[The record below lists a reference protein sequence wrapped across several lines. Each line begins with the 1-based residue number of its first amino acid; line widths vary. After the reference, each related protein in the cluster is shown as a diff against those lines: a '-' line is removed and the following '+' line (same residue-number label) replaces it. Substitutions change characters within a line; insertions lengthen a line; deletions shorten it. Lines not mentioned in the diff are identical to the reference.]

1 MKRKISISLIC
12 FWVLALILGTMP
24 VSASS
29 TNFFPADMFSSADVC
44 GQYFANASE
53 AGTKYENVDGEDVMT
68 LPFHNGFNYLYTTSP
83 IPYDTFTVSFDFYL
97 IISPESHFHEMGF
110 LFGMTGSDRP
120 FHSATLVS
128 EAGSLRLRHYTLN
141 EHTWY
146 EYTED
151 TVFYDV
157 YEDECWQTF
166 TVEVTPD
173 DVTVYLND
181 ELLTTLTD
189 TEGCVGERGCIG
201 LRAGSKGGWKIKNL
215 KLVEGL
221 STGDNPVST
230 DAPTNAPSADATEPS
245 TQEPSADATEIPTQE
260 PTVDTTETSKPTSS
274 VDPQSSASNKDGEF
288 PWGTVGIIVAV
299 VLVGGAVL
307 FVVIRKKT

>member
-1 MKRKISISLIC
+1 MKRKFTISLVCIL
-12 FWVLALILGTMP
+12 VLGLLCGVMP

-29 TNFFPADMFSSADVC
+29 TSFFPEDILSSADVC
-44 GQYFANASE
+44 GQYFEHASE
-53 AGTKYENVDGEDVMT
+53 TGTTYENVDGEDIMT

-128 EAGSLRLRHYTLN
+128 ESGSLRLRHYTLN

-151 TVFYDV
+151 AYFYDI
-157 YEDECWQTF
+157 YEEECWQTF
-166 TVEVTPD
+166 TVEVTPEE
-173 DVTVYLND
+173 VSVYLND
-181 ELLTTLTD
+181 EFLTTLTD
-189 TEGCVGERGCIG
+189 TDGCIGERGCIG

-221 STGDNPVST
+221 SSDTELEPTEASTVEPTADVTENPT
-230 DAPTNAPSADATEPS
+230 QTPSSDATEEL
-245 TQEPSADATEIPTQE
+245 TTVE
-260 PTVDTTETSKPTSS
+260 PTVAVTEAPDSTPNE
-274 VDPQSSASNKDGEF
+274 DEGF
-288 PWGTVGIIVAV
+288 PWIIVGGIAAVLVVGGIV
-299 VLVGGAVL
+299 VLV
-307 FVVIRKKT
+307 IMNKKK